1 MIEIKDIQ
9 GNVILSVPVTKEC
22 QRVEELMVSDYIQL
36 SWSSDSSEELPVGCF
51 IEYNGEVF
59 RLLEPYKPTQKN
71 ELDYAYTPQFNS
83 KIMGWSKVPFFF
95 YTTNEERQIKEPDWT
110 LTSNPSDFM
119 KCVCDALLN
128 ETGETWTYTIDASLP
143 ASVSL
148 SFSST
153 DIFSGLNEIASAF
166 ETEWLADKSSNTIH
180 LGKASYGNSATLE
193 VGSNVKVPSVTK
205 SKDGYYTRFYAFGS
219 TRNIVQD
226 YEGANVNNLVNK
238 RLTLDPVKYPDGYKD
253 IKEGLQDGEIFSKVL
268 IFDDVYPSSK
278 LSISSVRNRLMYR
291 VGEDGKKIQIG
302 TNGDGNPIYD
312 QYAIWSFR
320 LEDFDFDVSNIIEGY
335 KLSVSFQS
343 GALAGREFELKYYE
357 NDTDISTSDGI
368 EFQAKAGDYE
378 ILFIEEGNYI
388 IPSLTGLVPS
398 DGDNVVLFNI
408 KMPDEYTQSAYD
420 ELEAE
425 LDKEIERILS
435 DSNNYS
441 FNSNPVAFNEENP
454 NLTIGRN
461 VTYINGN
468 YSLNT
473 RVIKLTTQL
482 DFPIE
487 QSITIGNEKIKGN
500 TQQLKE
506 EVATANKDLNLLAV
520 FNNMTQSL
528 QQSYTRTQQM
538 MLDGFAAIKDM
549 WVLKTDKDGNRYA
562 FSKFHVAS
570 QGGVTMYAQDGS
582 INIPSVFDG
591 LPIDNTTIYWE
602 IDENG
607 NRVLKAKGGEG
618 GGGVTDSVA
627 WGNVYGKPLWITDTK
642 PSYSYSEL
650 SGTPDLSVYALK
662 NDIPS
667 LSGYATEQWV
677 LGRGF
682 ALSSDLSKYIPI
694 VGATDITGEKNFTGG
709 LKVNGSPI
717 YYDTEKKYWKLEGDL
732 LVTGGVTMYG
742 NDSDFVPSTIM
753 DAIAVDGTTI
763 SKEGGILKVIGS
775 VGGATTLG
783 GLSNV
788 DSMVD
793 DMLPGLLFNQN
804 GTWISAENTTIRSY
818 LGIVNTIGGLT
829 NVGAWADSVASQDRI
844 MYQAANSSQ
853 WVAKNLSDLAVGGVT
868 GNYLPLNMTSTP
880 FVVNTQSGVV
890 NFKSTSASEV
900 GFRLYFGDS
909 NKGGLWANDE
919 RIYLYHATTGNSVA
933 LSTNG
938 RLIFKAGGVDY
949 TVLHSNNYSSYAL
962 PLTGGLL
969 SNSVSKILE
978 LNTTGTVEVGMRFS
992 MSSVAKGWVGYIPSE
1007 GTILYNNTSLASFG
1021 VKDDGTLFYSGGT
1034 IWHSGNFTPSNYL
1047 PLTGGSIT
1055 GDIGLSS
1062 LSIGSYDKSFAS
1074 AGVIEKLN
1082 LMSDVSNYRTF
1093 LGSIYQND
1101 SWNTIISV
1109 RHRNGV
1115 ADGNLYGFYLLSPV
1129 MADKSN
1135 TDLYF
1140 RKQDYYGWGDSY
1152 KILHSGNIS
1161 SYNAGSATKLQT
1173 ARTIWGQ
1180 SFDGTGNVTNDL
1192 YLPNHKFIYGTKTD
1206 GTTKLGLMSLNS
1218 SNLLVIGTD
1227 TAATGIDTYISG
1239 NNVRFRY
1246 GTSTIQ
1252 GMILD
1257 SSGNVGI
1264 GTNNPIYKFEVV
1276 GETFLRGGLTL
1287 KRSSDNSNSF
1297 YIGQTSEA
1305 STTMF
1310 IQNGSG
1316 GGKIHIRTNSGGV
1329 FVDSVVVAGYTTTIN
1344 NNLLTTGG
1352 VTMYS
1357 DIRKKTKLK
1366 DVVLSLQQIAN
1377 APLIEHYYNSDQN
1390 KTTHVGSIAQYWYGL
1405 NDWFCKEDNE
1415 GFLTMEIQNCALA
1428 SAISIARELDR
1439 YESKTDKKIR
1449 QLKKRI
1455 SQLED
1460 ELEKLKSM

>member
-677 LGRGF
+677 LGRGY
-682 ALSSDLSKYIPI
+682 ALSSDLSALTI
-694 VGATDITGEKNFTGG
+694 
-709 LKVNGSPI
+709 KVN
-717 YYDTEKKYWKLEGDL
+717 DFLEGSDTDNIINKWKEL
-732 LVTGGVTMYG
+732 ESFLEGLSETDNLATILGTKADKTYVDSTFVTIAGTEDVTGVHNFVNGLMVGGMKLFKSQDDVVYLDGNLVVRGGVTMYALDDVTV
-742 NDSDFVPSTIM
+742 DSIIDKLPPST
-753 DAIAVDGTTI
+753 TTT
-763 SKEGGILKVIGS
+763 KGI
-775 VGGATTLG
+775 
-783 GLSNV
+783 
-788 DSMVD
+788 
-793 DMLPGLLFNQN
+793 
-804 GTWISAENTTIRSY
+804 
-818 LGIVNTIGGLT
+818 
-829 NVGAWADSVASQDRI
+829 
-844 MYQAANSSQ
+844 
-853 WVAKNLSDLAVGGVT
+853 
-868 GNYLPLNMTSTP
+868 
-880 FVVNTQSGVV
+880 
-890 NFKSTSASEV
+890 
-900 GFRLYFGDS
+900 
-909 NKGGLWANDE
+909 
-919 RIYLYHATTGNSVA
+919 
-933 LSTNG
+933 
-938 RLIFKAGGVDY
+938 
-949 TVLHSNNYSSYAL
+949 
-962 PLTGGLL
+962 
-969 SNSVSKILE
+969 
-978 LNTTGTVEVGMRFS
+978 
-992 MSSVAKGWVGYIPSE
+992 
-1007 GTILYNNTSLASFG
+1007 ASFNSEDFI
-1021 VKDDGTLFYSGGT
+1021 VEDG
-1034 IWHSGNFTPSNYL
+1034 H
-1047 PLTGGSIT
+1047 
-1055 GDIGLSS
+1055 
-1062 LSIGSYDKSFAS
+1062 
-1074 AGVIEKLN
+1074 V
-1082 LMSDVSNYRTF
+1082 
-1093 LGSIYQND
+1093 
-1101 SWNTIISV
+1101 
-1109 RHRNGV
+1109 
-1115 ADGNLYGFYLLSPV
+1115 
-1129 MADKSN
+1129 
-1135 TDLYF
+1135 
-1140 RKQDYYGWGDSY
+1140 
-1152 KILHSGNIS
+1152 
-1161 SYNAGSATKLQT
+1161 
-1173 ARTIWGQ
+1173 
-1180 SFDGTGNVTNDL
+1180 
-1192 YLPNHKFIYGTKTD
+1192 
-1206 GTTKLGLMSLNS
+1206 SLNE
-1218 SNLLVIGTD
+1218 D
-1227 TAATGIDTYISG
+1227 K
-1239 NNVRFRY
+1239 
-1246 GTSTIQ
+1246 Q
-1252 GMILD
+1252 
-1257 SSGNVGI
+1257 
-1264 GTNNPIYKFEVV
+1264 
-1276 GETFLRGGLTL
+1276 LTEL
-1287 KRSSDNSNSF
+1287 S
-1297 YIGQTSEA
+1297 
-1305 STTMF
+1305 
-1310 IQNGSG
+1310 
-1316 GGKIHIRTNSGGV
+1316 
-1329 FVDSVVVAGYTTTIN
+1329 
-1344 NNLLTTGG
+1344 
-1352 VTMYS
+1352 
-1357 DIRKKTKLK
+1357 KLK
-1366 DVVLSLQQIAN
+1366 DVSIDDIKDGEVLV
-1377 APLIEHYYNSDQN
+1377 YNSETSTWENMNVDSD
-1390 KTTHVGSIAQYWYGL
+1390 KTFYYEQQV
-1405 NDWFCKEDNE
+1405 
-1415 GFLTMEIQNCALA
+1415 A
-1428 SAISIARELDR
+1428 SAVWKISHNLSKRPSVMVFDSANDEVHGDIIYNDNNNITLSFSSSFSGIAILN
-1439 YESKTDKKIR
+1439 
-1449 QLKKRI
+1449 
-1455 SQLED
+1455 
-1460 ELEKLKSM
+1460 